1 MKNSFLNELEWRGM
15 LHQSTPGV
23 DEHLSESPRI
33 GYIGFDPTSD
43 SMHIGNLVQI
53 MILIHFQRYGHKPIA
68 LIGGATGMIGDP
80 SGKSSER
87 KLLDQKKLEKNSL
100 ALKKQF
106 LKFLDFSKERLNS
119 AEMINNFDWMK
130 EFSLIDFSREVGKHI
145 TVNYMMSKESVKK
158 RISDESS
165 EGMSFT
171 EFTYQLIQGYDF
183 LELFRN
189 KKCTIQIGGSDQWGN
204 ITTGIELIRKKLS
217 KKVYSITCPLMT
229 KSDGSKFGKTEEG
242 NIWLDKSKTSPYK
255 FYQYWLNLSD
265 KDAETYI
272 KIFTLLNKNQIL
284 ELIEKHKKN
293 PHERILQNKIAEEV
307 TFMVHSQKDLE
318 NAKIAS
324 KILFGKSTKK
334 DLSSLDKGTFYEV
347 FDGVPKVKIKKSF
360 LKKGLSIVEV
370 LSMKG
375 SILNSL
381 SEARRA
387 LKENSVYINKSR
399 VDENKILDVNDL
411 IIEGVILIQRGKKK
425 YLILDFTD

>member
-1 MKNSFLNELEWRGM
+1 MGNSFLKELEWRGM
-15 LHQSTPGV
+15 LHQSTPDV
-23 DEHLSESPRI
+23 DKHLSESPRI

-87 KLLDQKKLEKNSL
+87 KLLDQKKIEKNSL

-106 LKFLDFSKERLNS
+106 LKLLDFSKTRKNF
-119 AEMINNFDWMK
+119 AELINNFDWMK
-130 EFSLIDFSREVGKHI
+130 EFSIIDFSREVGKHI

-158 RISDESS
+158 RISFKSLD
-165 EGMSFT
+165 GMSFT

-183 LELFRN
+183 LELLRSKN
-189 KKCTIQIGGSDQWGN
+189 CTIQIGGSDQWGN
-204 ITTGIELIRKKLS
+204 ITTGIELIRKKMS
-217 KKVYSITCPLMT
+217 KKVYCITCPLMT

-242 NIWLDKSKTSPYK
+242 NIWLDKVKTSPYK

-265 KDAETYI
+265 IDATKYI
-272 KIFTLLNKNQIL
+272 KIFTLLNKNEII
-284 ELIEKHKKN
+284 ELTEKHNKD

-307 TFMVHSQKDLE
+307 TLMVHSQKDLE
-318 NAKIAS
+318 NAKFAS

-334 DLSSLDKGTFYEV
+334 DLSSLDKEIFQDIFE
-347 FDGVPKVKIKKSF
+347 GVPKVKIDKSS
-360 LKKGLSIVEV
+360 LENGIGIGKALS
-370 LSMKG
+370 LNG

-387 LKENSVYINKSR
+387 LKQNSVYVNKSR

-411 IIEGVILIQRGKKK
+411 IIDGVILIQRGKKK

>member
-1 MKNSFLNELEWRGM
+1 MRNSFLEELKWRGM
-15 LHQSTPGV
+15 LHQFTPDV

-106 LKFLDFSKERLNS
+106 LKFLDFSVKHLNS

-265 KDAETYI
+265 KDAEKYI

-284 ELIEKHKKN
+284 ELIEKHIKN

-334 DLSSLDKGTFYEV
+334 DLSSLDKSTFYEV

-360 LKKGLSIVEV
+360 LKKGLSVVEA

-399 VDENKILDVNDL
+399 VNENKILDVNDL
-411 IIEGVILIQRGKKK
+411 IIEGVILVQRGKKK

>member
-1 MKNSFLNELEWRGM
+1 
-15 LHQSTPGV
+15 
-23 DEHLSESPRI
+23 
-33 GYIGFDPTSD
+33 
-43 SMHIGNLVQI
+43 
-53 MILIHFQRYGHKPIA
+53 
-68 LIGGATGMIGDP
+68 MIGDP

-100 ALKKQF
+100 SLKKQF
-106 LKFLDFSKERLNS
+106 LKFLDFSKKHKNS
-119 AEMINNFDWMK
+119 AEMINNFDWIK
-130 EFSLIDFSREVGKHI
+130 QFSLIDFSREVGKYI

-165 EGMSFT
+165 GGMSFT

-183 LELFRN
+183 LELLRS

-242 NIWLDKSKTSPYK
+242 NIWLDKGKTSVYK

-265 KDAETYI
+265 EDAKKYI
-272 KIFTLLNKNQIL
+272 KIFTLKDKNEIL
-284 ELIEKHKKN
+284 ELIEKHKEN
-293 PHERILQNKIAEEV
+293 PHERILQNKIADEV
-307 TFMVHSQKDLE
+307 TLMVHSKKDLE

-334 DLSSLDKGTFYEV
+334 DLSSLDKKTFYEI
-347 FDGVPKVKIKKSF
+347 FDGVPKVKIKKSS
-360 LKKGLSIVEV
+360 LKKGLSVVDV

-387 LKENSVYINKSR
+387 LKENSIYVNKNR
-399 VDENKILDVNDL
+399 VDQNKILDVNDL
-411 IIEGVILIQRGKKK
+411 IIEGVILVQRGKKK

>member
-1 MKNSFLNELEWRGM
+1 MGKSFIEELEWRGM
-15 LHQSTPGV
+15 LHQSTPDV
-23 DEHLSESPRI
+23 DKHLSESPRI

-80 SGKSSER
+80 SGKSNER
-87 KLLDQKKLEKNSL
+87 KLLDQNKLKKNSS
-100 ALKKQF
+100 ALKNQF
-106 LKFLDFSKERLNS
+106 LKFLNFSKKPTNS

-158 RISDESS
+158 RISGESS

-183 LELFRN
+183 LELLRR

-229 KSDGSKFGKTEEG
+229 KSDGTKFGKTEEG
-242 NIWLDKSKTSPYK
+242 NIWLDKAKTSPYK

-265 KDAETYI
+265 EDAEKYI
-272 KIFTLLNKNQIL
+272 KIFTLLNENQIL
-284 ELIEKHKKN
+284 ELVEKHKKN
-293 PHERILQNKIAEEV
+293 SHERILQNKIAEEV
-307 TFMVHSQKDLE
+307 TLMVHSKKDLE

-334 DLSSLDKGTFYEV
+334 DLSSLDKETFYEV
-347 FDGVPKVKIKKSF
+347 FDGVPKVKIKKTS
-360 LKKGLSIVEV
+360 LKKGLSIVEA
-370 LSMKG
+370 LSIKG

-387 LKENSVYINKSR
+387 LRENSVYINKSR
-399 VDENKILDVNDL
+399 VDENKILVTDDL
-411 IIEGVILIQRGKKK
+411 IIEGVILVQRGKKR

>member
-1 MKNSFLNELEWRGM
+1 MDELKWRGM
-15 LHQSTPGV
+15 LHQFTPNV
-23 DEHLSESPRI
+23 DQHLSESPRI

-106 LKFLDFSKERLNS
+106 LKFLDFSEKILNS

-265 KDAETYI
+265 KDAEKYI

-360 LKKGLSIVEV
+360 LKKGLSIVEA

-411 IIEGVILIQRGKKK
+411 IIEGVILVQRGKKK

>member
-1 MKNSFLNELEWRGM
+1 MDELKWRGM
-15 LHQSTPGV
+15 LHQFTPNV
-23 DEHLSESPRI
+23 DQHLSESPRI

-106 LKFLDFSKERLNS
+106 LKFLDFSEKLLNS

-411 IIEGVILIQRGKKK
+411 IIEGVILVQRGKKK

>member
-1 MKNSFLNELEWRGM
+1 M
-15 LHQSTPGV
+15 LHQFTPGV
-23 DEHLSESPRI
+23 DEHLNEATRI

-43 SMHIGNLVQI
+43 SMHIGNLIQI
-53 MILIHFQRYGHKPIA
+53 IILIHFQLHGHKPIA

-106 LKFLDFSKERLNS
+106 FKFLDFSNKCKNP
-119 AEMINNFDWMK
+119 AELINNFDWMK

-171 EFTYQLIQGYDF
+171 EFTYQLIQGFDF
-183 LELFRN
+183 LELMRS

-204 ITTGIELIRKKLS
+204 ITTGIELIRKKMS
-217 KKVYSITCPLMT
+217 KKVFSITCPLMT

-242 NIWLDKSKTSPYK
+242 NIWLDKAKTSPYK

-265 KDAETYI
+265 EDAEKYI
-272 KIFTLLNKNQIL
+272 KIFTLLNKNEIL
-284 ELIEKHKKN
+284 DLIEKHKKN
-293 PHERILQNKIAEEV
+293 PHERILQNKIAEKV
-307 TFMVHSQKDLE
+307 TLMVHSQKDLE
-318 NAKIAS
+318 NAKVAS

-334 DLSSLDKGTFYEV
+334 DLSILDKETFHDI
-347 FDGVPKVKIKKSF
+347 FDGVPKVKIKRSS
-360 LKKGLSIVEV
+360 LTKGIGIVEA

-375 SILNSL
+375 SILNSM

-387 LKENSVYINKSR
+387 LKENSIYVNKSR
-399 VDENKILDVNDL
+399 VDENKILDLKDL
-411 IIEGVILIQRGKKK
+411 IIEGVILVQRGKKK

>member
-1 MKNSFLNELEWRGM
+1 MRNSFLDELKWRGM
-15 LHQSTPGV
+15 LHQFTPDV

-100 ALKKQF
+100 ALKNQF
-106 LKFLDFSKERLNS
+106 LKFLDFSEKLLNS

-265 KDAETYI
+265 KDAEKYI

-360 LKKGLSIVEV
+360 LKKGLSIVEA

-411 IIEGVILIQRGKKK
+411 IIEGVILVQRGKKK

>member
-1 MKNSFLNELEWRGM
+1 MRNSFLEELEWRGM
-15 LHQSTPGV
+15 LHQFTPGV
-23 DEHLSESPRI
+23 DEHLNESTRI

-43 SMHIGNLVQI
+43 SMHIGNLIQI
-53 MILIHFQRYGHKPIA
+53 IILIHFQLHGHKPIA

-106 LKFLDFSKERLNS
+106 FKFLDFSNKCKNP
-119 AEMINNFDWMK
+119 AELINNFDWMK

-171 EFTYQLIQGYDF
+171 EFTYQLIQGFDF
-183 LELFRN
+183 LELMRS

-204 ITTGIELIRKKLS
+204 ITTGIELIRKKMS
-217 KKVYSITCPLMT
+217 KKVFSITCPLMT

-242 NIWLDKSKTSPYK
+242 NIWLDKEKTSPYK

-265 KDAETYI
+265 EDAEKYI
-272 KIFTLLNKNQIL
+272 KIFTLLNKNEIL
-284 ELIEKHKKN
+284 DLIEKHKKN
-293 PHERILQNKIAEEV
+293 PHERILQNKIAEKV
-307 TFMVHSQKDLE
+307 TLMVHSQKDLE
-318 NAKIAS
+318 NAKVAS

-334 DLSSLDKGTFYEV
+334 DLSILDKETFHDI
-347 FDGVPKVKIKKSF
+347 FDGVPKVKIKRSS
-360 LKKGLSIVEV
+360 LTKGIGIVEA

-375 SILNSL
+375 SILNSM

-399 VDENKILDVNDL
+399 VDENKILDLKDL
-411 IIEGVILIQRGKKK
+411 IIEGVILVQRGKKK

>member
-1 MKNSFLNELEWRGM
+1 MDELKWRGM
-15 LHQSTPGV
+15 LHQFTPDV

-106 LKFLDFSKERLNS
+106 LKFLDFSEKHLNS

-265 KDAETYI
+265 KDAEKYI

-307 TFMVHSQKDLE
+307 TLMVHSQKDLE

-360 LKKGLSIVEV
+360 LKKGLSIVEA

-411 IIEGVILIQRGKKK
+411 IIEGVILVQRGKKK

>member
-1 MKNSFLNELEWRGM
+1 MDELKWRGM
-15 LHQSTPGV
+15 LHQFTPNV
-23 DEHLSESPRI
+23 DQHLSESPRI

-100 ALKKQF
+100 ALKKQL
-106 LKFLDFSKERLNS
+106 LKFLDFSEKHLNS

-265 KDAETYI
+265 KDAEKYI

>member
-1 MKNSFLNELEWRGM
+1 MDELKWRGM
-15 LHQSTPGV
+15 LHQFTPDV

-106 LKFLDFSKERLNS
+106 LKFLNFSEKNLNS

-255 FYQYWLNLSD
+255 FYQYWLNLTD
-265 KDAETYI
+265 KDAEKYI
-272 KIFTLLNKNQIL
+272 KIFTLLNRNQIL

-347 FDGVPKVKIKKSF
+347 FDGVPKVKIKKSL
-360 LKKGLSIVEV
+360 LKKGLSIVEA

-411 IIEGVILIQRGKKK
+411 IIEGVILVQRGKKK

>member
-1 MKNSFLNELEWRGM
+1 MRKSFLDELKWRGM
-15 LHQSTPGV
+15 LHQFTPDV
-23 DEHLSESPRI
+23 DEHLSQSPRT

-87 KLLDQKKLEKNSL
+87 KLLDQKKLKKNSL

-106 LKFLDFSKERLNS
+106 LKFLNFSEKHLNS
-119 AEMINNFDWMK
+119 AEMINNFDWIK

-204 ITTGIELIRKKLS
+204 ITTGMELIRKKLY

-229 KSDGSKFGKTEEG
+229 KSDGSKFGKTEQG

-265 KDAETYI
+265 KDAEKYI

-360 LKKGLSIVEV
+360 LKKGLSIVEA

-387 LKENSVYINKSR
+387 LNENSVYINKSR

-425 YLILDFTD
+425 YIILDFTD

>member
-1 MKNSFLNELEWRGM
+1 M
-15 LHQSTPGV
+15 LHQTTPEV
-23 DEHLSESPRI
+23 DEHLNKSSRI

-87 KLLDQKKLEKNSL
+87 KLLDQKKLEENSL
-100 ALKKQF
+100 GLKKQF
-106 LKFLDFSKERLNS
+106 LKFLDFSKKRIKS
-119 AEMINNFDWMK
+119 AEMINNFDWIK
-130 EFSLIDFSREVGKHI
+130 DISLIDFSREVGKHI

-158 RISDESS
+158 RINEESS

-183 LELFRN
+183 LELFRR
-189 KKCTIQIGGSDQWGN
+189 KGCTIQMGGSDQWGN

-242 NIWLDKSKTSPYK
+242 NIWLDKAKTSPYK

-265 KDAETYI
+265 EDAEKYI
-272 KIFTLLNKNQIL
+272 KIFTLLDQNEIL
-284 ELIEKHKKN
+284 ELIKKHFEN
-293 PHERILQNKIAEEV
+293 PHERKLQKKIAEEA
-307 TFMVHSQKDLE
+307 TLMVHSKKDLD
-318 NAKIAS
+318 NAKTAS

-334 DLSSLDKGTFYEV
+334 DLSSLDKETFYEI
-347 FDGVPKVKIKKSF
+347 FDGVPKVKIKKSS
-360 LKKGLSIVEV
+360 LKKGLRVVDV

-387 LKENSVYINKSR
+387 LKEKSVYINKSR
-399 VDENKILDVNDL
+399 VDENKILDVSDL
-411 IIEGVILIQRGKKK
+411 IIEGVVLVQRGKKK
-425 YLILDFTD
+425 YLIIDFID

>member
-1 MKNSFLNELEWRGM
+1 M
-15 LHQSTPGV
+15 LHQATPEV
-23 DEHLSESPRI
+23 DEHLNKSSRI

-87 KLLDQKKLEKNSL
+87 ILLDQKKLEENSL
-100 ALKKQF
+100 GLKKQF
-106 LKFLDFSKERLNS
+106 LKFLDFSKKRMNS

-145 TVNYMMSKESVKK
+145 TVNYMMSKESVRK
-158 RISDESS
+158 RINEETS

-183 LELFRN
+183 LELLKR
-189 KKCTIQIGGSDQWGN
+189 KECTIQMGGSDQWGN

-242 NIWLDKSKTSPYK
+242 NIWLDKAKTSPYK

-265 KDAETYI
+265 EDAEKYI
-272 KIFTLLNKNQIL
+272 KIFTLLNKHEIL
-284 ELIEKHKKN
+284 ELIKN
-293 PHERILQNKIAEEV
+293 HFEHPHERKLQKKIAEEA
-307 TFMVHSQKDLE
+307 TLMVHSQKDLD

-334 DLSSLDKGTFYEV
+334 DLSSLDKKTFYEI
-347 FDGVPKVKIKKSF
+347 FEGVSKVKIKKSS
-360 LKKGLSIVEV
+360 LMKGLSVIEA

-387 LKENSVYINKSR
+387 LKEKSVYINKSR
-399 VDENKILDVNDL
+399 VDENKILDVSDL
-411 IIEGVILIQRGKKK
+411 IIEGIVLIQRGKKK

>member
-1 MKNSFLNELEWRGM
+1 LDELKWRGM
-15 LHQSTPGV
+15 LHQFTPNV
-23 DEHLSESPRI
+23 DQHLSESPRI

-106 LKFLDFSKERLNS
+106 LKFLDFSVKHLNS

-265 KDAETYI
+265 KDAEKYI

-360 LKKGLSIVEV
+360 LKKGLSIVEA

-411 IIEGVILIQRGKKK
+411 IIEGVILVQRGKKK

>member
-1 MKNSFLNELEWRGM
+1 MRNSFLGELKWRGM
-15 LHQSTPGV
+15 LHQFTPNV
-23 DEHLSESPRI
+23 DQHLSESPRI

-100 ALKKQF
+100 ALKNQF
-106 LKFLDFSKERLNS
+106 LKFLDFSEKLLNS

-265 KDAETYI
+265 KDAEKYI

-360 LKKGLSIVEV
+360 LKKGLSIVEA

-411 IIEGVILIQRGKKK
+411 IIEGVILVQRGKKK

>member
-1 MKNSFLNELEWRGM
+1 MDELKWRGM
-15 LHQSTPGV
+15 LHQFTPDV

-106 LKFLDFSKERLNS
+106 LKFLDFSVKHLNS

-204 ITTGIELIRKKLS
+204 ITTGIELIRKKMS

-265 KDAETYI
+265 KDAEKYI

-360 LKKGLSIVEV
+360 LKKGLSIVEA

-375 SILNSL
+375 SILSSL

-411 IIEGVILIQRGKKK
+411 IIEGVILVQRGKKK

>member
-100 ALKKQF
+100 ALKKQL
-106 LKFLDFSKERLNS
+106 LKFLDFSEKHLNS

>member
-1 MKNSFLNELEWRGM
+1 MDELKWRGM
-15 LHQSTPGV
+15 LHQFTPDV

-106 LKFLDFSKERLNS
+106 LKFLDFSEKHLNS

-265 KDAETYI
+265 KDAEKYI

-360 LKKGLSIVEV
+360 LKKGLSIVEA

-399 VDENKILDVNDL
+399 VNENKILDVNDL
-411 IIEGVILIQRGKKK
+411 INEGVILVQRGKKK

>member
-1 MKNSFLNELEWRGM
+1 M
-15 LHQSTPGV
+15 LHQFTPNV
-23 DEHLSESPRI
+23 DQHLSESPRI

-100 ALKKQF
+100 ALKNQF
-106 LKFLDFSKERLNS
+106 LKFLDFSEKLLNS

-265 KDAETYI
+265 KDAEKYI

-360 LKKGLSIVEV
+360 LKKGLSIVEA

-411 IIEGVILIQRGKKK
+411 IIEGVILVQRGKKK

>member
-1 MKNSFLNELEWRGM
+1 MGNSFLEELEWRGM
-15 LHQSTPGV
+15 LHQATPDV
-23 DEHLSESPRI
+23 DQHINNSQRI

-87 KLLDQKKLEKNSL
+87 KLLDQKRLEKNSL

-106 LKFLDFSKERLNS
+106 LKFLDFSKKCENP
-119 AEMINNFDWMK
+119 AEMVNNLGWMK
-130 EFSLIDFSREVGKHI
+130 QFSLIDFSREVGKYI

-158 RISDESS
+158 RIGDESS

-183 LELFRN
+183 LELFSS

-204 ITTGIELIRKKLS
+204 ITTGIELIRKKMS
-217 KKVYSITCPLMT
+217 KKVYCITCPLMT

-242 NIWLDKSKTSPYK
+242 NIWLDKAKTSPYK

-265 KDAETYI
+265 EDAEKCI
-272 KIFTLLNKNQIL
+272 KIFTLLNENEIL
-284 ELIEKHKKN
+284 DLTEKHKKG
-293 PHERILQNKIAEEV
+293 PHERILQNKIADEL
-307 TFMVHSQKDLE
+307 TLMVHSKKDLE
-318 NAKIAS
+318 KAKFAS

-334 DLSSLDKGTFYEV
+334 DLSSLDKETFKDI
-347 FDGVPKVKIKKSF
+347 FDGVPKLKINRPS
-360 LKKGLSIVEV
+360 LNKGIDIVEV

-387 LKENSVYINKSR
+387 LKQNSVYVNKSR

-411 IIEGVILIQRGKKK
+411 IIGGVILVQRGKKK

>member
-1 MKNSFLNELEWRGM
+1 MRNSFLDELKWRGM
-15 LHQSTPGV
+15 LHQFTPNV
-23 DEHLSESPRI
+23 DQHLSESPRI

-106 LKFLDFSKERLNS
+106 LKFLDFSEKLLNS

-229 KSDGSKFGKTEEG
+229 KSDGSQFGKTEEG

-265 KDAETYI
+265 KDAEKYI

-360 LKKGLSIVEV
+360 LKKGLSIVEA

-411 IIEGVILIQRGKKK
+411 IIEGVILVQRGKKK

>member
-1 MKNSFLNELEWRGM
+1 MRNSFLDELKWRGM
-15 LHQSTPGV
+15 LHQFTPDV

-100 ALKKQF
+100 ALKKQL
-106 LKFLDFSKERLNS
+106 LKFLDFSEKHLNS
-119 AEMINNFDWMK
+119 AEMINNFEWMK

-265 KDAETYI
+265 KDAEKYI

-360 LKKGLSIVEV
+360 LKRGLSIVEA

-399 VDENKILDVNDL
+399 VNENKILDVNDL
-411 IIEGVILIQRGKKK
+411 INEGVILVQRGKKK

>member
-1 MKNSFLNELEWRGM
+1 MMNSFLDELKWRGM
-15 LHQSTPGV
+15 LHQFTPEI

-106 LKFLDFSKERLNS
+106 LKFLDFSEKHLNS

-165 EGMSFT
+165 GGMSFT

-360 LKKGLSIVEV
+360 LKRGLSIVEA

-387 LKENSVYINKSR
+387 LEEKSVYINKSR
-399 VDENKILDVNDL
+399 VDENKILGVNDL
-411 IIEGVILIQRGKKK
+411 IIEGVILVQRGKKK

>member
-1 MKNSFLNELEWRGM
+1 M
-15 LHQSTPGV
+15 LHQVTPEV
-23 DEHLSESPRI
+23 DEHLNKSSRI

-87 KLLDQKKLEKNSL
+87 KLLDQKKLEENSL
-100 ALKKQF
+100 GLKKQF
-106 LKFLDFSKERLNS
+106 LKFLDFSKKRIKS
-119 AEMINNFDWMK
+119 AEMINNFDWIK
-130 EFSLIDFSREVGKHI
+130 EISLIDFSREVGKHI

-158 RISDESS
+158 RINEESS

-183 LELFRN
+183 LELFRR
-189 KKCTIQIGGSDQWGN
+189 KGCTIQMGGSDQWGN
-204 ITTGIELIRKKLS
+204 ITTGIELIRKKFS

-242 NIWLDKSKTSPYK
+242 NIWLDKAKTSPYK

-265 KDAETYI
+265 EDAEKYI
-272 KIFTLLNKNQIL
+272 KIFTLLDQNEIL
-284 ELIEKHKKN
+284 ELIKKHFEN
-293 PHERILQNKIAEEV
+293 PHERKLQKKIAEEA
-307 TFMVHSQKDLE
+307 TLMVHSKKDLD
-318 NAKIAS
+318 NAKTAS

-334 DLSSLDKGTFYEV
+334 DLSSLDKETFYEI
-347 FDGVPKVKIKKSF
+347 FDGVPKVKIKKSS
-360 LKKGLSIVEV
+360 LKKGLSVVDV

-387 LKENSVYINKSR
+387 LKEKSVYINKSR
-399 VDENKILDVNDL
+399 VDENKILDVSDL
-411 IIEGVILIQRGKKK
+411 IIEGVVLVQRGKKK
-425 YLILDFTD
+425 YLIIDFID

>member
-1 MKNSFLNELEWRGM
+1 M
-15 LHQSTPGV
+15 LHQVTPEV
-23 DEHLSESPRI
+23 DEHLNKSSRI

-87 KLLDQKKLEKNSL
+87 KLLDQKKLEENSL
-100 ALKKQF
+100 GLKKQF
-106 LKFLDFSKERLNS
+106 LKFLDFSKKRIKS
-119 AEMINNFDWMK
+119 AEMINNFDWIK
-130 EFSLIDFSREVGKHI
+130 EISLIDFSREVGKHI

-158 RISDESS
+158 RINEESS

-183 LELFRN
+183 LELFRR
-189 KKCTIQIGGSDQWGN
+189 KGCTIQMGGSDQWGN

-242 NIWLDKSKTSPYK
+242 NIWLDKAKTSPYK

-265 KDAETYI
+265 EDAEKYI
-272 KIFTLLNKNQIL
+272 KIFTLLDQNEIL
-284 ELIEKHKKN
+284 ELIKKHFEN
-293 PHERILQNKIAEEV
+293 PHERKLQKKIAEEA
-307 TFMVHSQKDLE
+307 TLMVHSKKDLD
-318 NAKIAS
+318 NAKTAS

-334 DLSSLDKGTFYEV
+334 DLSSLDKETFYEI
-347 FDGVPKVKIKKSF
+347 FDGVPKVKIKKSS
-360 LKKGLSIVEV
+360 LKKRLSVVDV

-387 LKENSVYINKSR
+387 LKEKSVYINKSR
-399 VDENKILDVNDL
+399 VDENKILDVSDL
-411 IIEGVILIQRGKKK
+411 IIEGVVLVQRGKKK
-425 YLILDFTD
+425 YLIIDFID

>member
-1 MKNSFLNELEWRGM
+1 MDELKWRGM
-15 LHQSTPGV
+15 LHQFTPNV
-23 DEHLSESPRI
+23 DQHLSESPRI

-100 ALKKQF
+100 ALKKQL
-106 LKFLDFSKERLNS
+106 LKFLDFSEKHLNS

-265 KDAETYI
+265 KDAEKYI

-360 LKKGLSIVEV
+360 LKKGLSVVEA

-411 IIEGVILIQRGKKK
+411 IIEGVILVQRGKKK

>member
-1 MKNSFLNELEWRGM
+1 M
-15 LHQSTPGV
+15 LHQFTPDV
-23 DEHLSESPRI
+23 DEHLSQSPRT

-87 KLLDQKKLEKNSL
+87 KLLDQKKLKKNSL

-106 LKFLDFSKERLNS
+106 LKFLNFSEKHLNS

-130 EFSLIDFSREVGKHI
+130 DFSLIDFSREVGKHI

-204 ITTGIELIRKKLS
+204 ITTGMELIRKKLS

-229 KSDGSKFGKTEEG
+229 KSDGSKFGKTEQG

-265 KDAETYI
+265 KDAEKYI

-360 LKKGLSIVEV
+360 LKKGLSIVEA

-387 LKENSVYINKSR
+387 LNENSVYINKSR

-425 YLILDFTD
+425 YIILDFTD

>member
-1 MKNSFLNELEWRGM
+1 M
-15 LHQSTPGV
+15 LHQATPEV
-23 DEHLSESPRI
+23 DEHLNKSSRI

-87 KLLDQKKLEKNSL
+87 KLLDQKKLEENSL
-100 ALKKQF
+100 GLKKQF
-106 LKFLDFSKERLNS
+106 LKFLDFSKKRIKS
-119 AEMINNFDWMK
+119 AEMINNFDWIK
-130 EFSLIDFSREVGKHI
+130 EISLIDFSREVGKHI

-158 RISDESS
+158 RINEESS

-183 LELFRN
+183 LELFRR
-189 KKCTIQIGGSDQWGN
+189 KGCTIQMGGSDQWGN

-242 NIWLDKSKTSPYK
+242 NIWLDKAKTSPYK

-265 KDAETYI
+265 EDAEKYI
-272 KIFTLLNKNQIL
+272 KIFTLLDQNEIL
-284 ELIEKHKKN
+284 ELIKKHFEN
-293 PHERILQNKIAEEV
+293 PHERKLQKKIAEEA
-307 TFMVHSQKDLE
+307 TLMVHSKKDLD
-318 NAKIAS
+318 NAKTAS

-334 DLSSLDKGTFYEV
+334 DLSSLDKETFYEI
-347 FDGVPKVKIKKSF
+347 FDGVPKVKIKKSS
-360 LKKGLSIVEV
+360 LKKGLSVVDV

-387 LKENSVYINKSR
+387 LKEKSVYINKSR
-399 VDENKILDVNDL
+399 VDENKILDVSDL
-411 IIEGVILIQRGKKK
+411 IIEGVVLVQRGKKK
-425 YLILDFTD
+425 YLIIDFID

>member
-1 MKNSFLNELEWRGM
+1 M
-15 LHQSTPGV
+15 LHQFTPGV
-23 DEHLSESPRI
+23 DEHLNESTRT

-53 MILIHFQRYGHKPIA
+53 IILIHFQLHGHKPIA

-106 LKFLDFSKERLNS
+106 FKFLDFSNKCKNP
-119 AEMINNFDWMK
+119 AELINNFDWMK

-171 EFTYQLIQGYDF
+171 EFTYQLIQGFDF
-183 LELFRN
+183 LELMRS

-204 ITTGIELIRKKLS
+204 ITTGIELIRKKMS
-217 KKVYSITCPLMT
+217 KKVFSITCPLMT

-242 NIWLDKSKTSPYK
+242 NIWLDKTKTSPYK

-265 KDAETYI
+265 EDAEKYI
-272 KIFTLLNKNQIL
+272 KIFTLLNKNEIL
-284 ELIEKHKKN
+284 DLIEKHKKS
-293 PHERILQNKIAEEV
+293 PHERILQNKIAEKV
-307 TFMVHSQKDLE
+307 TLMVHSQKDLE
-318 NAKIAS
+318 NAKVAS

-334 DLSSLDKGTFYEV
+334 DLSNLDKETFHDI
-347 FDGVPKVKIKKSF
+347 FDGVPKVKIKRSS
-360 LKKGLSIVEV
+360 LTKGIGIVEA

-375 SILNSL
+375 SILNSM

-387 LKENSVYINKSR
+387 LKENSVYVNKSR
-399 VDENKILDVNDL
+399 VDENKILDLKDL
-411 IIEGVILIQRGKKK
+411 IIEGVILVQRGKKK

>member
-1 MKNSFLNELEWRGM
+1 MRNSFLDELKWRGM
-15 LHQSTPGV
+15 LHQFTPDV

-106 LKFLDFSKERLNS
+106 LKFLDFSEKHLNS

-130 EFSLIDFSREVGKHI
+130 EFSLIDFSREVGKYI

-265 KDAETYI
+265 KDAEKYI

-360 LKKGLSIVEV
+360 LKKGLSIVEA

-411 IIEGVILIQRGKKK
+411 IIEGVILVQRGKKK

>member
-1 MKNSFLNELEWRGM
+1 
-15 LHQSTPGV
+15 
-23 DEHLSESPRI
+23 
-33 GYIGFDPTSD
+33 
-43 SMHIGNLVQI
+43 
-53 MILIHFQRYGHKPIA
+53 
-68 LIGGATGMIGDP
+68 
-80 SGKSSER
+80 
-87 KLLDQKKLEKNSL
+87 
-100 ALKKQF
+100 
-106 LKFLDFSKERLNS
+106 
-119 AEMINNFDWMK
+119 MINNFDWMK
-130 EFSLIDFSREVGKHI
+130 DFGLIDFSREVGKHI

>member
-1 MKNSFLNELEWRGM
+1 MRNSFLGELKWRGM
-15 LHQSTPGV
+15 LHQFTPNV
-23 DEHLSESPRI
+23 DQHLSESPRI

-100 ALKKQF
+100 ALKKQL
-106 LKFLDFSKERLNS
+106 LKFLDFSEKHLNS

-265 KDAETYI
+265 KDAEKYI

-411 IIEGVILIQRGKKK
+411 IIEGVILVQRGKKK

>member
-1 MKNSFLNELEWRGM
+1 MRNSFLEELEWRGM
-15 LHQSTPGV
+15 LHQFTPGV
-23 DEHLSESPRI
+23 DEHLNESTRI

-43 SMHIGNLVQI
+43 SMHIGNLIQI
-53 MILIHFQRYGHKPIA
+53 IILIHFQLHGHKPIA

-106 LKFLDFSKERLNS
+106 FKFLDFSNKCKNP
-119 AEMINNFDWMK
+119 AELINNFDWMK

-171 EFTYQLIQGYDF
+171 EFTYQLIQGFDF
-183 LELFRN
+183 LELMRS

-204 ITTGIELIRKKLS
+204 ITTGIELIRKKMS
-217 KKVYSITCPLMT
+217 KKVFSITCPLMT

-242 NIWLDKSKTSPYK
+242 NIWLDKAKTSPYK

-265 KDAETYI
+265 EDAEKYI
-272 KIFTLLNKNQIL
+272 KIFTLLNKNEIL
-284 ELIEKHKKN
+284 DLIEKHKKN
-293 PHERILQNKIAEEV
+293 PHERILQNKIAEKV
-307 TFMVHSQKDLE
+307 TLMVHSQKDLE
-318 NAKIAS
+318 NAKVAS

-334 DLSSLDKGTFYEV
+334 DLSNLDKETFHDI
-347 FDGVPKVKIKKSF
+347 FDGVPKVKFKRSS
-360 LKKGLSIVEV
+360 LSKGISIVEA

-375 SILNSL
+375 SILNSM

-387 LKENSVYINKSR
+387 LKENSVYVNKSR
-399 VDENKILDVNDL
+399 VDENKILDLKDL
-411 IIEGVILIQRGKKK
+411 IIEGVILVQRGKKK